1 MVKKSYSTVGA
12 TVSEFMNGFKD
23 CNGLFAC
30 SAKELEDSLQL
41 VVKAGLK
48 YSGI

>member
-1 MVKKSYSTVGA
+1 MVKKSYSPVGA
-12 TVSEFMNGFKD
+12 TVPECMNGFKD
-23 CNGLFAC
+23 CNGLFAS
-30 SAKELEDSLQL
+30 SAKELEDSL